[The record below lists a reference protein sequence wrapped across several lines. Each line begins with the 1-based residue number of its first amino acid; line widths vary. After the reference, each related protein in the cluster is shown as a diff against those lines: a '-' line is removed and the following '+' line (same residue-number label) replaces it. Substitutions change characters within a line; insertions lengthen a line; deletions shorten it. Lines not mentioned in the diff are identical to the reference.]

1 MIGEEVAGSS
11 SEKFMYVAL
20 ASVIGEEVSGLAA
33 RSYGTLYM
41 WRSIVSIVGVTLT
54 GHCMI
59 VR

>member
-11 SEKFMYVAL
+11 NEKFMYVAL

-33 RSYGTLYM
+33 RIYRTLYM
-41 WRSIVSIVGVTLT
+41 WHSIMSIVGVTLT